1 MGKFAELLHF
11 FKIMAKVTLEFDSIE
26 DSEDVKYALYGW
38 KYAFVIDELD
48 QYYRGI
54 YKYSEIGS
62 EIEMAEQVRN
72 KIREIMHDNGLLME

>member
-1 MGKFAELLHF
+1 MVRFAELRLY

-26 DSEDVKYALYGW
+26 DSDDIKYALYGW

-48 QYYRGI
+48 QYYRSI

-72 KIREIMHDNGLLME
+72 KIREIMHDNGLTMG

>member
-1 MGKFAELLHF
+1 
-11 FKIMAKVTLEFDSIE
+11 MAKVTLEFDSLE
-26 DSEDVKYALYGW
+26 DQDDIKYALYGW

-62 EIEMAEQVRN
+62 EIEMAELVRA

>member
-1 MGKFAELLHF
+1 
-11 FKIMAKVTLEFDSIE
+11 MAKVTLEFDSLE
-26 DSEDVKYALYGW
+26 DQDDIKYALYGW

-48 QYYRGI
+48 QYYRSI

>member
-1 MGKFAELLHF
+1 
-11 FKIMAKVTLEFDSIE
+11 MAKVTLEFDSLE
-26 DSEDVKYALYGW
+26 DSDDIKCALYGW
-38 KYAFVIDELD
+38 KYALVIEELD

-62 EIEMAEQVRN
+62 EIENAEQVRD

>member
-1 MGKFAELLHF
+1 MAKLPDSLHF
-11 FKIMAKVTLEFDSIE
+11 FEIMAKVTLEFDSIE
-26 DSEDVKYALYGW
+26 DSEDIKYALYGW
-38 KYAFVIDELD
+38 KYALVIDELD

-62 EIEMAEQVRN
+62 EIENAEQVRD

>member
-1 MGKFAELLHF
+1 
-11 FKIMAKVTLEFDSIE
+11 MAKVTLEFDSLE
-26 DSEDVKYALYGW
+26 DSDDIKYALYGW

-48 QYYRGI
+48 QYYRSI

-72 KIREIMHDNGLLME
+72 KIREIMHDNGLMME

>member
-1 MGKFAELLHF
+1 MP
-11 FKIMAKVTLEFDSIE
+11 KVTLEFDSIE
-26 DSEDVKYALYGW
+26 EQDDIKYALFGW
-38 KYAFVIDELD
+38 KYALVIDELD

-62 EIEMAEQVRN
+62 EIQMAELVRE

>member
-1 MGKFAELLHF
+1 
-11 FKIMAKVTLEFDSIE
+11 MAKVTLEFDSLE
-26 DSEDVKYALYGW
+26 DSDDVKYALYGW

-48 QYYRGI
+48 QYYRSI

-72 KIREIMHDNGLLME
+72 KIRQIMHENGLMME

>member
-1 MGKFAELLHF
+1 MS
-11 FKIMAKVTLEFDSIE
+11 KVTLEFDSIE
-26 DSEDVKYALYGW
+26 DSEDIKYALYGW

-48 QYYRGI
+48 QYYRSI

-62 EIEMAEQVRN
+62 EIEMAEKVRN